1 MAKATKRRTTV
12 AKKKPRS
19 AAQKAATARM
29 LAAAKAKRAAG
40 RKPKRGPSAATKR
53 ALKRAPSRR
62 AVESRAAALRQR
74 VDAARKLS
82 RDFHER
88 EPSSVRR
95 VAAPSTTVGMVLGVL
110 EGVIYRTPDG
120 VRYLHEFRG
129 SARPKLAA
137 THDGRQLIVHG
148 GRYRMTERGIVD
160 KRK

>member
-1 MAKATKRRTTV
+1 MAT
-12 AKKKPRS
+12 KKKPRT

-29 LAAAKAKRAAG
+29 LAAAKKKRASV
-40 RKPKRGPSAATKR
+40 KRGASPVRAKARASAQRAATTKR
-53 ALKRAPSRR
+53 
-62 AVESRAAALRQR
+62 RAAALRQR
-74 VDAARKLS
+74 IDAARKLS

-88 EPSSVRR
+88 EPTGVRR

-120 VRYLHEFRG
+120 TKFLHEFRG

-148 GRYRMTERGIVD
+148 GRYRMTDRGIVD
-160 KRK
+160 KLK

>member
-1 MAKATKRRTTV
+1 MATKKKAPRT
-12 AKKKPRS
+12 
-19 AAQKAATARM
+19 AAQKAATRRM
-29 LAAAKAKRAAG
+29 LAAAAAKRAKG
-40 RKPKRGPSAATKR
+40 RAPKRGPTAKTKR
-53 ALKRAPSRR
+53 AITALAKRRT
-62 AVESRAAALRQR
+62 AASAALLRQR
-74 VDAARKLS
+74 IEAARKLS

-88 EPSSVRR
+88 EPKGVRR

-120 VRYLHEFRG
+120 TRYLHEFRG

-160 KRK
+160 KLK

>member
-1 MAKATKRRTTV
+1 MATKKKAPRT
-12 AKKKPRS
+12 
-19 AAQKAATARM
+19 AAQKAATRRM
-29 LAAAKAKRAAG
+29 LAAAAAKRAKGKA
-40 RKPKRGPSAATKR
+40 PKRGPTAKTKR
-53 ALKRAPSRR
+53 AITALAKRRN
-62 AVESRAAALRQR
+62 AASAAIRQR
-74 VDAARKLS
+74 IEAARKLS

-88 EPSSVRR
+88 EPKGVRR

-120 VRYLHEFRG
+120 TRYLHEFRG

-160 KRK
+160 KLK